1 MAKYKLPSA
10 NGGDNKVACVTYKF
24 QIDVPIPSYSLGLA
38 VGEFEI
44 IPGVEMPDRVTTFAP
59 KTSIGSSMEEL
70 NDATECLS
78 AAINFFEDTFG
89 CKLPMQSHNLVFVK
103 DPPSLNC
110 LAGSPYASVTFVST
124 DHLTPKSMH
133 VPNNEDDRHIEAGNN
148 HANENDDGN
157 INGFMKRSWTK
168 RRDKR
173 QKRGK
178 KLPQDSF
185 NYRETTAM
193 SDNGNAEN
201 TSSCK
206 RESGIT
212 NIELAG
218 EIANGVAWNVF
229 GTLIKVGRWQD
240 SWLPLGMSLF
250 VSDLFIRH
258 IFGEKEYQL
267 RLRKRK

>member
-1 MAKYKLPSA
+1 MVIQQSSSKKL
-10 NGGDNKVACVTYKF
+10 
-24 QIDVPIPSYSLGLA
+24 IPNESQES
-38 VGEFEI
+38 
-44 IPGVEMPDRVTTFAP
+44 D
-59 KTSIGSSMEEL
+59 SS
-70 NDATECLS
+70 D
-78 AAINFFEDTFG
+78 
-89 CKLPMQSHNLVFVK
+89 
-103 DPPSLNC
+103 
-110 LAGSPYASVTFVST
+110 
-124 DHLTPKSMH
+124 
-133 VPNNEDDRHIEAGNN
+133 
-148 HANENDDGN
+148 NENDDGN